1 MGYLTIADST
11 QERDIVYI
19 GATPRANLRQR
30 LTDRID
36 DPCLKT
42 NPISQHENCQL
53 SPAEQAVLSS
63 GRQLYLSWAVTEN
76 NDSAKYHETALI
88 RAYKEQHGQLPSWD
102 SSTGWVRG
110 NSQQPQREGPVGPL
124 DWSDWKPL
132 AGYPKDSIPIKPGV
146 YRIRAVRF
154 MNPSPPALRYLAK
167 FSQYLRIKRGES
179 SPR

>member
-36 DPCLKT
+36 DLCLKT

-53 SPAEQAVLSS
+53 SPAENAVLSS

-76 NDSAKYHETALI
+76 NDSAKYHEAALI
-88 RAYKEQHGQLPSWD
+88 RAYKEQHGQLPSIKD
-102 SSTGWVRG
+102 SAKGLVQG
-110 NSQQPQREGPVGPL
+110 NSQQPQTEGPVGLL

-132 AGYPKDSIPIKPGV
+132 AGYPKEDIPYKPGV
-146 YRIRAVRF
+146 YRIRVG
-154 MNPSPPALRYLAK
+154 PSQSAIRAMRQLL
-167 FSQYLRIKRGES
+167 GH
-179 SPR
+179 